1 MRTFA
6 IAALVLAAAPA
17 LAQRSA
23 VSAELSPEMAGA
35 AFSRAVMDVC
45 VPAVAGAGVSSLGVA
60 REGGV
65 SPTQD
70 AVTRKQAGA
79 ETDETVWD
87 VAEARGVV
95 TVREK
100 AGRCVV
106 SVYGPAS
113 APTIMGAMQALGG
126 AGFEPMMG
134 KADGFAQTLLGSQGG
149 KRVSVQLVGSEPGSA
164 GHQSRFSVVTATVFV
179 AQ

>member
-1 MRTFA
+1 MRVLA
-6 IAALVLAAAPA
+6 IAVMMLASAPA
-17 LAQRSA
+17 YAQRSA

-35 AFSRAVMDVC
+35 AFSRTVMDVC
-45 VPAVAGAGVSSLGVA
+45 VPAVAGAGVSSLDVA

-70 AVTRKQAGA
+70 AGMRRQAGA
-79 ETDETVWD
+79 EPDETVWD
-87 VAEARGVV
+87 VAQAKGVV

-100 AGRCVV
+100 AGRCIV

-113 APTIMGAMQALGG
+113 GPTIMGAMQALGG
-126 AGFEPMMG
+126 AGFEPMAG
-134 KADGFAQTLLGSQGG
+134 KADGFVQTLLGSHGG
-149 KRVSVQLVGSEPGSA
+149 KRVNVQLVGSDPGA
-164 GHQSRFSVVTATVFV
+164 VGHQSRFTVVTATVFV